1 MRDWGLVTRLV
12 AATLLAGILTAVIG
26 TVLLRTS
33 AQGAL
38 RAQVE
43 DRLVRAAERMAT
55 GIDDRVRTT
64 VESVELVA
72 TRAAV
77 VELSPRAATTELT
90 VARRVLR
97 NVDRM
102 VLRDVGGRPVA
113 AVSATALLAPSDV
126 GTDPGLTELVADGH
140 TAVRAIDAERALLE
154 MIVPVEDPPGTVV
167 GSLTAATPLEL
178 VASRVDATV
187 FDVDGG
193 TAFLVDGDGRI
204 TVHPER
210 GRPLREERFD
220 LSALDGGRVATLQDG
235 GDRVLT
241 SYAATTT
248 FDAAVVVQQAEGVAL
263 APVGAEL
270 TQLTAILVAVVMV
283 TVLAVSLAG
292 RALLRPLHALVEAV
306 SRLGRGERSVRVEED
321 GSGEVGTLA
330 HEFNRMADALE
341 EHIEELATSEE
352 RLRSI
357 LENTTSVV
365 YVKDLEGRYLQ
376 VNRRFED
383 LFDVD
388 RADVIGR
395 TDGEIFPED
404 RAEVLQD
411 NDLQAIRTGEPFE
424 VEEMVVHTDGE
435 LHTYLS
441 VRFPLRDGHGEVYGT
456 CGISTDVTDHRRA
469 ELYRRQLD
477 EARRR
482 RQQALEL
489 NDSIVQGL
497 AVGLYALELGEHDR
511 ARDAIDNTLEAAKG
525 VIARLL
531 AEDEEMQPGDLV
543 RSHAADLTRGRS
555 GSG

>member
-12 AATLLAGILTAVIG
+12 AATLIAGIVTAVIG

-33 AQGAL
+33 ARDAL

-43 DRLVRAAERMAT
+43 DRLVRTAERMAT
-55 GIDDRVRTT
+55 GVDDRVRAT

-77 VELSPRAATTELT
+77 VELDPEAATTELT

-102 VLRDVGGRPVA
+102 VLRDVDGRPVA
-113 AVSATALLAPSDV
+113 TVSATALLAPSDV
-126 GTDPGLTELVADGH
+126 GADPRLTDLVADGG
-140 TAVRAIDAERALLE
+140 TAVRALDGERALLE
-154 MIVPVEDPPGTVV
+154 LVVPVEDPPGTVV
-167 GSLTAATPLEL
+167 GSLAATTPLEL
-178 VASRVDATV
+178 VASPAAAAA
-187 FDVDGG
+187 FDVDGM
-193 TAFLVDGDGRI
+193 AFLVDGGGRI

-220 LSALDGGRVATLQDG
+220 LSALGGGPVATLRDG

-241 SYAATTT
+241 SYAPTTT
-248 FDAAVVVQQAEGVAL
+248 FDAAVVVQQPERTAL
-263 APVGAEL
+263 APVGAAL

-306 SRLGRGERSVRVEED
+306 SRLGGGERSVRVEQD
-321 GSGEVGTLA
+321 GAGEVGTLA

-376 VNRRFED
+376 VNRRFEE

-388 RADVIGR
+388 RGEVVGR
-395 TDGEIFPED
+395 TDREIFPED
-404 RAEVLQD
+404 RAEAFQH
-411 NDLQAIRTGEPFE
+411 NDLQAVRTGEPLE
-424 VEEMVVHTDGE
+424 VEEMMFHADGE
-435 LHTYLS
+435 LHAYLS

-469 ELYRRQLD
+469 ELYRRQLE

-531 AEDEEMQPGDLV
+531 AEDDEMQPGDLI

-555 GSG
+555 RSG